1 MGRDQAELTTVLEEE
16 IAIGMQLLGVTHV
29 DQLGPQYLDTSKI

>member
-1 MGRDQAELTTVLEEE
+1 VSRAQAKLTPVLEEE
-16 IAIGMQLLGVTHV
+16 ITIGMQLLGVTRV